1 MAAINEWLHQ
11 SFWGAYGVI
20 LVLTAIVY
28 KVVFARPLPVLK
40 QLIVYLALVA
50 GCFLLLLFHLLG
62 FPIIPI
68 LIGTVILMIVARI
81 RMMMTAR
88 QNSRR
93 QKRDH
98 SP

>member
-1 MAAINEWLHQ
+1 MAAINAWLHQ

-28 KVVFARPLPVLK
+28 KVVFARPLPLLK

-50 GCFLLLLFHLLG
+50 GCFLLLVFHLLG

-68 LIGTVILMIVARI
+68 LIGTVVLMIVARI
-81 RMMMTAR
+81 RMAMTAK
-88 QNSRR
+88 QNTERYNR
-93 QKRDH
+93 ENH
-98 SP
+98 

>member
-1 MAAINEWLHQ
+1 MAAINAWLHQ

-28 KVVFARPLPVLK
+28 KVVFARPLPLLK

-50 GCFLLLLFHLLG
+50 GCFLLLVFHLLG

-68 LIGTVILMIVARI
+68 LIGTVVLMIVARI
-81 RMMMTAR
+81 RMAMTAK
-88 QNSRR
+88 QNSERHHR
-93 QKRDH
+93 ENH
-98 SP
+98 